1 MREGKGSYLRREVRC
16 PALSEERRPERSA
29 GSALSASEVDV
40 LAHLVTHETR
50 RPSSQQPL
58 ARAEH
63 RRRHST
69 THIHPAA
76 TATTKTRTASADVAA
91 VHGAEIGCGG
101 QSRHTAGSCSQ
112 EYSLPGFS
120 LRFRTMYSTHSALLD
135 SADSLLVLSRCS

>member
-29 GSALSASEVDV
+29 GSALSAREVDV

-58 ARAEH
+58 TSAEQ

-69 THIHPAA
+69 THIHPAD
-76 TATTKTRTASADVAA
+76 TATTKTSTASADVAA
-91 VHGAEIGCGG
+91 VHGAEVCCGG
-101 QSRHTAGSCSQ
+101 TV
-112 EYSLPGFS
+112 E
-120 LRFRTMYSTHSALLD
+120 THSGQLLAGVLAAGVKSTLSGYVLEALCPAGL
-135 SADSLLVLSRCS
+135 